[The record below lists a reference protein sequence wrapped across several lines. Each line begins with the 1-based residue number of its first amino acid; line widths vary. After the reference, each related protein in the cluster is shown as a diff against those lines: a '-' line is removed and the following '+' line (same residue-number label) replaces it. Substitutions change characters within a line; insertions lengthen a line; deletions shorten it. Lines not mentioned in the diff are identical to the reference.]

1 MGLEKFVLGIGRL
14 ELAMIV
20 YDGMARED
28 WVILTA
34 ICGKFKSCGCA
45 YIFDIN

>member
-1 MGLEKFVLGIGRL
+1 LGLERFVLGIGRL

-28 WVILTA
+28 WVLTA
-34 ICGKFKSCGCA
+34 ICGKFESRGCA
-45 YIFDIN
+45 YIDVN